1 MEMHAEIKKASQT
14 MEFETDERC
23 YITEIANDV
32 CDEAVSIARARVKP
46 GITTARHKL
55 VNITER
61 YLIISGQG
69 KMEIGNLEPVM
80 VCMGDV
86 VRIPMDT
93 PQRITNTGTTDL
105 IFYAIC
111 SPRFKS
117 EAYISLE

>member
-1 MEMHAEIKKASQT
+1 MRAEVKKASQT
-14 MEFETDERC
+14 VEFETDERC
-23 YITEIANDV
+23 YITEVANDL
-32 CDEAVSIARARVKP
+32 CDEAVSIARARVSP
-46 GITTARHKL
+46 GITTAWHKL
-55 VNITER
+55 ANITER

-80 VCMGDV
+80 VCIGDV